1 MHKWMKSSQHVT
13 LDIDQRVA
21 RITLN
26 NPARR
31 NALSWDM
38 LVELRGAL
46 LEADDLREVSAIV
59 LRGAGPDFCAGYD
72 MQSAYARY
80 AEEAAQEAG
89 TAGRYRSGSASF
101 DDDAWKLERFQE
113 LLRTTF
119 VLHKPVIAQVHGH
132 CVAGGT
138 DLALYCD
145 MVIAA
150 DDARIGF
157 PATRAMGSPPNH
169 MWIYHVGPQWAKRLL
184 LSGDVVSGRDA
195 AKIGLVLASVAPARL
210 AEEVATRAGRL
221 ATVDP
226 ELLATNK
233 RIVNIALELAGAGT
247 LARLAAEMDSRAH
260 LTRAKKEFDAD
271 VAALGFKAAVRRRD
285 EAFGD
290 GVARPSW

>member
-1 MHKWMKSSQHVT
+1 MRKWMTSSQHVT
-13 LDIDQRVA
+13 LDVAQGIARV
-21 RITLN
+21 TLN

-38 LVELRGAL
+38 LTELRGAL
-46 LEADDLREVSAIV
+46 LEADDLREVSVVV

-80 AEEAAQEAG
+80 AEEAAPA
-89 TAGRYRSGSASF
+89 APSSRYRSGSGSF

-113 LLRTTF
+113 LLRTAF

-169 MWIYHVGPQWAKRLL
+169 MWIYNVGPQWAKRLL
-184 LSGDVVSGRDA
+184 LSGDLVCGQDA
-195 AKIGLVLASVAPARL
+195 AKIGLVLASAAPERL
-210 AEEVATRAGRL
+210 DEEVTTLAQRL

-226 ELLATNK
+226 ELLTTNK

-271 VAALGFKAAVRRRD
+271 VAALGFKAAARRRD
-285 EAFGD
+285 APFGD
-290 GVARPSW
+290 GIARPSW

>member
-1 MHKWMKSSQHVT
+1 MRKWMKSSQFVS
-13 LDIDQRVA
+13 LEINARVA

-46 LEADDLREVSAIV
+46 LEADDLQAVSVIV
-59 LRGAGPDFCAGYD
+59 VEGAGPDFCAGYD

-80 AEEAAQEAG
+80 AAESTDTGA
-89 TAGRYRSGSASF
+89 YRTGSGSF

-113 LLRTTF
+113 LVRTPFT
-119 VLHKPVIAQVHGH
+119 VHKPVIAKVHGH

-169 MWIYHVGPQWAKRLL
+169 MWLYNVGPQWAKRLL
-184 LSGDVVSGRDA
+184 LSGDVVSGQDA
-195 AKIGLVLASVAPARL
+195 ARIGLAVASAPAHALEHEVMTLAS
-210 AEEVATRAGRL
+210 RL
-221 ATVDP
+221 ATIDP
-226 ELLATNK
+226 DLLATNK
-233 RIVNIALELAGAGT
+233 RIVNIALEVAGAGT
-247 LARLAAEMDSRAH
+247 VARLAAEMDSRAH
-260 LTRAKKEFDAD
+260 LTRAKKAFDVD

-285 EAFGD
+285 EPFGD
-290 GVARPSW
+290 GIARPSW

>member
-1 MHKWMKSSQHVT
+1 MGKWMTSGEFVSLEVR
-13 LDIDQRVA
+13 DRVA
-21 RITLN
+21 RITLS

-38 LVELRGAL
+38 LVEFRGAL
-46 LEADDLREVSAIV
+46 LEADDLRAVSVIV
-59 LRGAGPDFCAGYD
+59 VDGAGPDFCAGYD
-72 MQSAYARY
+72 MQSAYTRY
-80 AEEAAQEAG
+80 AAENAE
-89 TAGRYRSGSASF
+89 AGRYRTGNGSF

-113 LLRTTF
+113 LLRTPFT
-119 VLHKPVIAQVHGH
+119 VHKPVIAKVHGH

-169 MWIYHVGPQWAKRLL
+169 MWLYNVGPQWAKRLL
-184 LSGDVVSGRDA
+184 LSGDVLSGRDA
-195 AKIGLVLASVAPARL
+195 ARIGLAVASAPAQDLEQEVMTL
-210 AEEVATRAGRL
+210 ATRL

-233 RIVNIALELAGAGT
+233 RIVNIALEVAGAGT
-247 LARLAAEMDSRAH
+247 VARLAAEMDSRAH
-260 LTRAKKEFDAD
+260 LSRAKKEFDAD
-271 VAALGFKAAVRRRD
+271 VAALGFKAAARRRD
-285 EAFGD
+285 EPFGD
-290 GVARPSW
+290 GMVRPSW

>member
-1 MHKWMKSSQHVT
+1 MHKWMKSNRYVS
-13 LDIDQRVA
+13 LSIEERVA
-21 RITLN
+21 RITLD
-26 NPARR
+26 NPERR
-31 NALSWDM
+31 NALSWDL
-38 LVELRGAL
+38 LVEFRGAL
-46 LEADDLREVSAIV
+46 LEADDLRSVSVIV
-59 LRGAGPDFCAGYD
+59 VDGAGKDFCAGYD

-80 AEEAAQEAG
+80 AAENPEAD
-89 TAGRYRSGSASF
+89 TYRSGSGSF

-113 LLRTTF
+113 LLRTPFT
-119 VLHKPVIAQVHGH
+119 LHKPVIAKVHGN

-169 MWIYHVGPQWAKRLL
+169 MWLYNVGPQWAKRLL
-184 LSGDVVSGRDA
+184 LSGDVMSGRDA
-195 AKIGLVLASVAPARL
+195 ARIGLVVASAPPEQLEQEVMTLA
-210 AEEVATRAGRL
+210 TRL

-233 RIVNIALELAGAGT
+233 RIVNIALEVAGAGT
-247 LARLAAEMDSRAH
+247 VARLAAEMDSRAH

-271 VAALGFKAAVRRRD
+271 VAALGFKAAARRRD
-285 EAFGD
+285 EPFGD
-290 GVARPSW
+290 GVVRPSW

>member
-1 MHKWMKSSQHVT
+1 MGKWRTEARFVGMTVDAGVARVT
-13 LDIDQRVA
+13 LDH
-21 RITLN
+21 
-26 NPARR
+26 PARR

-38 LVELRGAL
+38 LVELRAAL
-46 LEADDLREVSAIV
+46 LEADDLRAVHAIV
-59 LRGAGPDFCAGYD
+59 LEGAGPDFCAGYD

-80 AEEAAQEAG
+80 ASESAG
-89 TAGRYRSGSASF
+89 ESGADLYRSGSGSF

-113 LLRTTF
+113 LLRTPFT
-119 VLHKPVIAQVHGH
+119 LHKPVIAKVHGH

-169 MWIYHVGPQWAKRLL
+169 MWFYNVGPQWAKRLL
-184 LSGDVVSGRDA
+184 LSGDVVSGADA
-195 AKIGLVLASVAPARL
+195 ARIGLAVASAPAEAL
-210 AEEVATRAGRL
+210 EEEVMTLARRL
-221 ATVDP
+221 ATIDA

-247 LARLAAEMDSRAH
+247 IARLAAEMDSRAH
-260 LTRAKKEFDAD
+260 LSRAKREFDAD
-271 VAALGFKAAVRRRD
+271 VAAMGFKAAARRRD
-285 EAFGD
+285 EPFGD
-290 GVARPSW
+290 GTVRPSW

>member
-1 MHKWMKSSQHVT
+1 MGKWMTSGEFVSLEVR
-13 LDIDQRVA
+13 DRVA

-38 LVELRGAL
+38 LVEFRGAL
-46 LEADDLREVSAIV
+46 LEADDLRAVSVIV
-59 LRGAGPDFCAGYD
+59 VDGAGPDFCAGYD

-80 AEEAAQEAG
+80 AAENDE
-89 TAGRYRSGSASF
+89 AGRYRTGNGSF

-113 LLRTTF
+113 LLRTPFT
-119 VLHKPVIAQVHGH
+119 VHKPVIAKVHGH

-169 MWIYHVGPQWAKRLL
+169 MWLYNVGPQWAKRLL
-184 LSGDVVSGRDA
+184 LSGDVLSGRDA
-195 AKIGLVLASVAPARL
+195 ARIGLAVASAPAQDLEQEVMTL
-210 AEEVATRAGRL
+210 ATRL

-233 RIVNIALELAGAGT
+233 RIVNIALEVAGAGT
-247 LARLAAEMDSRAH
+247 VARLAAEMDSRAH
-260 LTRAKKEFDAD
+260 LSRAKKEFDAD
-271 VAALGFKAAVRRRD
+271 VAALGFKAAARRRD
-285 EAFGD
+285 EPFGD
-290 GVARPSW
+290 GMVRPSW